1 MLPLLSTYSHFSF
14 FQAVPGPAQL
24 VQAAAAMGYRE
35 LALTDM
41 GSLHGLVEFVT
52 AAHTAGVRPLL
63 GATVEVA
70 GQGSLIL
77 LLKGGNP
84 PAPLVACVNEA
95 ALKGHASP
103 QGLAKGGELLVLAA
117 EGSAIYASLA
127 GGDHA
132 GALKLAQELKKLAGT
147 NFWLTAGRNQGRWPL
162 IRDLSQAV
170 AARVAA
176 CPSVRW
182 VEPREQLAFQALTM
196 LSPKTPAATEGLLL
210 PPEEMTAIFSSWPQA
225 IAGAKDLAEQA
236 GGELPLGKIYLPRF
250 GEDDKK
256 FLVHLCQQGLRRRY
270 PRDKGDAQQRL
281 DKELK
286 VIEAMG
292 FSAYFLICWDLVRFA
307 RNQGIAV
314 GPGRGSAGGSIV
326 SYLLDITRVDPLAYN
341 LYFERFLNPGRVSLP
356 DIDMDFCYLRRD
368 EVFAY
373 AIQRYGR
380 AHTCQIASYSTFGPR
395 GSLRDAG
402 RALGFPRREIDALC
416 RRVPAYGNWATIL
429 RDNPQLGAQAAR
441 KPWQQW
447 FALAA
452 QLEGRVR
459 HTSVHPAGL
468 LITPF
473 SLDQLVP
480 LQRSSGGDI
489 CSQWDKDGVEA
500 MGLLKMDILA
510 VRGLTVNQQVAE
522 EVGRQRVATAYSPKD
537 AAALKL
543 LQQGGTVGCFQLE
556 SEGMRNLMRR
566 LQPQGLE
573 DVIALLSLYR
583 PGPWQAGMV
592 ERYVRRRHGL
602 EPVEYWH
609 PDLKPVLEDTYGVLL
624 YQEQVMQVA
633 QVIAGY
639 NLAEADM
646 LRRAVAKHRRED
658 MEEVTREF
666 CRRAEKRGYTAKLA
680 QELLNILVEFSG
692 YAFNRAHSAA
702 YGHLAM
708 AAVFLKAHWPA
719 QLCAAQLTTRMGY
732 YPPQTYVNEAV
743 RLGIS
748 VLPPCVNK
756 SAVATQV
763 EGKSAIRL
771 GLDYVKGL
779 GAEGAKLVA
788 ARGEKPFKSLEDL
801 LDRWRPSEASLRGLV
816 QAGALDCLEPNQRKL
831 LAALPLL
838 GAAPPREDL
847 WGQVQETREIWL
859 PDLPNLSPNQK
870 AAAAFSILG
879 LIIDGDWLGQ
889 QQPPWNLPQVQVAAI
904 DKLPPGRLVAVVAA
918 VVNRR
923 YGKITLDDFSAQ
935 VQVKYDGPIP
945 AFWVWARGRTAQGSL
960 EDVKLCPL
968 EGVLAR

>member
-1 MLPLLSTYSHFSF
+1 MLPLLSAHSHFSF
-14 FQAVPGPAQL
+14 FQAVPSPAQL

-35 LALTDM
+35 LALTDIN
-41 GSLHGLVEFVT
+41 SLHGLVEFVT
-52 AAHTAGVRPLL
+52 AAQAAGVRPLL
-63 GATVEVA
+63 GATVKVA
-70 GQGSLIL
+70 GQGNLIL
-77 LLKGGNP
+77 LVKGDSP
-84 PAPLVACVNEA
+84 PAPLVAAVNAA

-103 QGLAKGGELLVLAA
+103 QCLAQGELLVLAA
-117 EGSAIYASLA
+117 EGSAIYAALGRGDYSRALELA
-127 GGDHA
+127 R
-132 GALKLAQELKKLAGT
+132 ELKKLAGS

-162 IRDLSQAV
+162 VRDLSQAV
-170 AARVAA
+170 AAGVAA
-176 CPSVRW
+176 CPAVRW
-182 VEPREQLAFQALTM
+182 TEPREQLAFQALTM
-196 LSPKTPAATEGLLL
+196 LSPAAPAETEGLLL
-210 PPEEMTAIFSSWPQA
+210 PPKEMAAIFSSWPQA
-225 IAGAKDLAEQA
+225 IAGAKALAEQA
-236 GGELPLGKIYLPRF
+236 GGELPLGKIFLPRF

-256 FLVHLCQQGLRRRY
+256 FLRQLCQQGLRRRY
-270 PRDKGDAQQRL
+270 PRNKGEARQRL
-281 DKELK
+281 ERELE

-307 RNQGIAV
+307 RDQGIAV

-416 RRVPAYGNWATIL
+416 RRVPAYGSLAAIL
-429 RDNPQLGAQAAR
+429 QENPQLAAQAAR
-441 KPWQQW
+441 KPWRRW

-473 SLDQLVP
+473 PLDQLVP
-480 LQRSSGGDI
+480 LLRSSGGDI

-500 MGLLKMDILA
+500 MGLLKMDLLA
-510 VRGLTVNQQVAE
+510 VRGLTVNQKVAE
-522 EVGRQRVATAYSPKD
+522 EVGRQRVATAYSPAD
-537 AAALKL
+537 SAALKL
-543 LQQGGTVGCFQLE
+543 LQRGETVGCFQLE

-566 LQPQGLE
+566 LKPQGIE

-592 ERYVRRRHGL
+592 ERYIRRRHGQ

-609 PDLKPVLEDTYGVLL
+609 PDLRPVLKDTYGVLL

-666 CRRAEKRGYTAKLA
+666 CRRAEKRGYTAGLA
-680 QELLNILVEFSG
+680 RELLDILVEFSG

-743 RLGIS
+743 RLGIA

-756 SAVATQV
+756 SAVATRV
-763 EGKSAIRL
+763 EGDAIRL

-779 GAEGAKLVA
+779 GAEGARLVA
-788 ARGEKPFKSLEDL
+788 ARGGQPFQSLADL
-801 LDRWRPSEASLRGLV
+801 LARWRPSEAPLRGLIH
-816 QAGALDCLEPNQRKL
+816 AGALDCLEPNRRKL

-838 GAAPPREDL
+838 GSALPREDL
-847 WGQVQETREIWL
+847 WGQVQEAREIWL
-859 PDLPNLSPNQK
+859 PDLPDLSPNQK
-870 AAAAFSILG
+870 AAAAFSSLG
-879 LIIDGDWLGQ
+879 LILNGDWLEQ
-889 QQPPWNLPQVQVAAI
+889 QQPPWNLSRVQAADI
-904 DKLPPGRLVAVVAA
+904 EKLPPGRMVAVAAA

-935 VQVKYDGPIP
+935 VQVKYEGPIP
-945 AFWVWARGRTAQGSL
+945 AFWVWAQGRTARGSL
-960 EDVKLCPL
+960 EDVKLRPL

>member
-1 MLPLLSTYSHFSF
+1 MLSLLCTYSHFSF
-14 FQAVPGPAQL
+14 LQAVPAPAEL
-24 VQAAAAMGYRE
+24 VNAAAAMGYRE
-35 LALTDM
+35 LALTDVN
-41 GSLHGLVEFVT
+41 SLHGLVEFVT
-52 AAHTAGVRPLL
+52 AARQAGVRPLL
-63 GATVEVA
+63 GVTVSIA
-70 GQGSLIL
+70 GQGRLAL
-77 LLKGGNP
+77 LLKRDSQL
-84 PAPLVACVNEA
+84 APLVTAVNDAALAGEA
-95 ALKGHASP
+95 AR
-103 QGLAKGGELLVLAA
+103 QRLAGGKLLVLAG
-117 EGSAIYASLA
+117 EDSAIYGCLSRGEQAT
-127 GGDHA
+127 
-132 GALKLAQELKKLAGT
+132 ALKLARELKALTGGD
-147 NFWLTAGRNQGRWPL
+147 FWLAAGRDQHMWPL
-162 IRDLSQAV
+162 IRELAQAV
-170 AARVAA
+170 AAGVAA
-176 CPSVRW
+176 CPAVRW
-182 VEPREQLAFQALTM
+182 LEPKQQLAFQALAM
-196 LSPKTPAATEGLLL
+196 LAPTAPAATEGLLL
-210 PPEEMTAIFSSWPQA
+210 PPSEMAAIFSSWPQA
-225 IAGAKDLAEQA
+225 IAGAETLAEQA
-236 GGELPLGKIYLPRF
+236 GGELPLGKTHLPRF
-250 GEDDKK
+250 GEDDQK
-256 FLVHLCQQGLRRRY
+256 FLRQLCQRGLSRRY
-270 PRDKGDAQQRL
+270 PQDKGEARQRL
-281 DKELK
+281 DRELK

-307 RNQGIAV
+307 RGQGIAV

-326 SYLLDITRVDPLAYN
+326 AYLLDITRVDPLAFN

-380 AHTCQIASYSTFGPR
+380 DHTCQIASYSTFGSR

-402 RALGFPRREIDALC
+402 RALGLPKREIDALC
-416 RRVPAYGNWATIL
+416 RRVPAYGSLAGIL
-429 RDNPQLGAQAAR
+429 QANPKLAAQAAC
-441 KPWQQW
+441 KPWQRW
-447 FALAA
+447 FSLAA

-473 SLDQLVP
+473 PLDQLVP

-500 MGLLKMDILA
+500 MGLLKMDLLA

-522 EVGRQRVATAYSPKD
+522 EVGRQRVAAAYSPKD
-537 AAALKL
+537 PAALKL
-543 LQQGGTVGCFQLE
+543 LQQGETLGCFQLE
-556 SEGMRNLMRR
+556 SEGMRTLMRR

-592 ERYVRRRHGL
+592 ERYVRRRHGW

-609 PDLKPVLEDTYGVLL
+609 PDLKPVLADTYGVLL

-658 MEEVTREF
+658 MEEITREF
-666 CRRAEKRGYTAKLA
+666 CSRAEKRGYTPKLA
-680 QELLNILVEFSG
+680 RELMNILVEFSG

-708 AAVFLKAHWPA
+708 AAVFLKAHWPV
-719 QLCAAQLTTRMGY
+719 QLCAAQLSTRMGY

-756 SAVATQV
+756 SAVATRV
-763 EGKSAIRL
+763 EGENAIRL

-779 GAEGAKLVA
+779 GADGGKLVA
-788 ARGEKPFKSLEDL
+788 VRGGQQFGSLRDL
-801 LDRWRPSEASLRGLV
+801 LSRWQPSEAALRGLV
-816 QAGALDCLEPNQRKL
+816 QAGALDCLEPNRRKL

-838 GAAPPREDL
+838 ATAFPEEDL
-847 WGQVQETREIWL
+847 LGQVQETRELWL
-859 PDLPNLSPNQK
+859 PDLPDLSSDQK
-870 AAAAFSILG
+870 AAAAFASLG
-879 LIIDGDWLGQ
+879 LILNRDWLEQ
-889 QQPPWNLPQVQVAAI
+889 QQPPWDLPRVQVADI
-904 DKLPPGRLVAVVAA
+904 SKLPLGRPVAVAAA

-935 VQVKYDGPIP
+935 IQVKYAGPIP
-945 AFWVWARGRTAQGSL
+945 AFWVWARGRAVQGSL
-960 EDVKLCPL
+960 EDIELRPL

>member
-1 MLPLLSTYSHFSF
+1 MLPLLCAYSHFSF
-14 FQAVPGPAQL
+14 LQAVPAPAEL
-24 VQAAAAMGYRE
+24 VNAAAAMGYQE
-35 LALTDM
+35 VALADVN
-41 GSLHGLVEFVT
+41 SLHGLVEFVT
-52 AAHTAGVRPLL
+52 AARKAGVRPLL
-63 GATVEVA
+63 GATVSIS
-70 GQGSLIL
+70 GQGKLVL
-77 LLKGGNP
+77 LLKRNCELG
-84 PAPLVACVNEA
+84 PLVTAVNEA
-95 ALKGHASP
+95 ALAGEASL
-103 QGLAKGGELLVLAA
+103 QRLAGGKLLLLAG
-117 EGSAIYASLA
+117 EDSAIYAA
-127 GGDHA
+127 FDRGDYA
-132 GALKLAQELKKLAGT
+132 GALALARELKRAAGPD
-147 NFWLTAGRNQGRWPL
+147 FWLTAGRDKSQWPL
-162 IRDLSQAV
+162 IRELAEEIG
-170 AARVAA
+170 AGVAA
-176 CPSVRW
+176 CPEVRW
-182 VEPREQLAFQALTM
+182 LEPKQQLACRALNM
-196 LSPKTPAATEGLLL
+196 ISSSPRLETEGLILS
-210 PPEEMTAIFSSWPQA
+210 PGDMEKIFSSWPQVLS
-225 IAGAKDLAEQA
+225 GARMLAEQ
-236 GGELPLGKIYLPRF
+236 GGGKLPLGKIHLPRF
-250 GEDDKK
+250 GEDDQG
-256 FLVHLCQQGLRRRY
+256 FLRSLCRRGLERRY
-270 PRDKGDAQQRL
+270 PKDSGEARQRL
-281 DKELK
+281 DRELG

-307 RNQGIAV
+307 RSQGIAV

-326 SYLLDITRVDPLAYN
+326 SYLLDITRVDPLAFN

-373 AIQRYGR
+373 AVQRYGR
-380 AHTCQIASYSTFGPR
+380 DHTCQIATYSTFGPR

-402 RALGFPRREIDALC
+402 RALGLPRREIDALC
-416 RRVPAYGNWATIL
+416 RRVPAYGSLAAIL
-429 RDNPQLGAQAAR
+429 AGNPQLAAQAAC
-441 KPWQQW
+441 KPWQRW

-473 SLDQLVP
+473 PLDQLVP
-480 LQRSSGGDI
+480 LLRSSGGDI

-500 MGLLKMDILA
+500 MGLLKMDLLA

-522 EVGRQRVATAYSPKD
+522 EVGRQRVAAAYSLHDP
-537 AAALKL
+537 AALKL
-543 LQQGGTVGCFQLE
+543 LQQGETLGCFQLE

-566 LQPQGLE
+566 LQPRGLE

-592 ERYVRRRHGL
+592 ERYVQRRNGR

-658 MEEVTREF
+658 MEEITREF
-666 CRRAEKRGYTAKLA
+666 CSRAEKRGYTAELA
-680 QELLNILVEFSG
+680 RELLNILVEFSG

-756 SAVATQV
+756 SAVATCV
-763 EGKSAIRL
+763 EGKNAIRL

-779 GAEGAKLVA
+779 GAEGSRLVA
-788 ARGEKPFKSLEDL
+788 VRGGQQFGSLRDL
-801 LDRWRPSEASLRGLV
+801 LSRWQPSEAALRGLV
-816 QAGALDCLEPNQRKL
+816 QAGALDCLEPNRRKL

-838 GAAPPREDL
+838 ATAFPEEDL
-847 WGQVQETREIWL
+847 LGQVQETRELWL
-859 PDLPNLSPNQK
+859 PDLPDLSPDQK
-870 AAAAFSILG
+870 AAAAFASLG
-879 LIIDGDWLGQ
+879 LILNRDWLEQ
-889 QQPPWNLPQVQVAAI
+889 RQPPWDLTRVQAADI
-904 DKLPPGRLVAVVAA
+904 SKLPPGRPVAVVAA
-918 VVNRR
+918 VANRR
-923 YGKITLDDFSAQ
+923 YGKITLDDFSTQ
-935 VQVKYDGPIP
+935 VQVKYDGPVP
-945 AFWVWARGRTAQGSL
+945 AFWVWARGRVAQGSL
-960 EDVKLCPL
+960 EEVELRPL

>member
-1 MLPLLSTYSHFSF
+1 MLPLLSAHSHFSF
-14 FQAVPGPAQL
+14 FQAVPSPAQL

-35 LALTDM
+35 LALTDIN
-41 GSLHGLVEFVT
+41 SLHGLVEFVT
-52 AAHTAGVRPLL
+52 AAQAAGVRPLL
-63 GATVEVA
+63 GATVKVA
-70 GQGSLIL
+70 GQGNLIL
-77 LLKGGNP
+77 LVKGDSP
-84 PAPLVACVNEA
+84 PAPLVAAVNAA

-103 QGLAKGGELLVLAA
+103 QCLAQGELLVLAA
-117 EGSAIYASLA
+117 EGSAIYAALGRGDYSRALELA
-127 GGDHA
+127 R
-132 GALKLAQELKKLAGT
+132 ELKKLAGS

-162 IRDLSQAV
+162 VRDLSQAV
-170 AARVAA
+170 AAGVAA
-176 CPSVRW
+176 CPAVRW
-182 VEPREQLAFQALTM
+182 TEPREQLAFQALTM
-196 LSPKTPAATEGLLL
+196 LSPAAPAETEGLLL
-210 PPEEMTAIFSSWPQA
+210 PPKEMAAIFSSWPQA
-225 IAGAKDLAEQA
+225 IAGAKALAEQA
-236 GGELPLGKIYLPRF
+236 GGELPLGKIFLPRF

-256 FLVHLCQQGLRRRY
+256 FLRQLCQQGLRRRY
-270 PRDKGDAQQRL
+270 PRNKGEARQRL
-281 DKELK
+281 ERELE

-307 RNQGIAV
+307 RDQGIAV

-416 RRVPAYGNWATIL
+416 RRVPAYGSLAAIL
-429 RDNPQLGAQAAR
+429 QENPQLAAQAAR
-441 KPWQQW
+441 KPWRRW

-473 SLDQLVP
+473 PLDQLVP
-480 LQRSSGGDI
+480 LLRSSGGDI

-500 MGLLKMDILA
+500 MGLLKMDLLA
-510 VRGLTVNQQVAE
+510 VRGLTVNQKVAE
-522 EVGRQRVATAYSPKD
+522 EVGRQRVATAYSPAD
-537 AAALKL
+537 SAALKL
-543 LQQGGTVGCFQLE
+543 LQRGETVGCFQLE

-566 LQPQGLE
+566 LKPQGIE

-592 ERYVRRRHGL
+592 ERYIRRRHGQ

-609 PDLKPVLEDTYGVLL
+609 PDLRPVLKDTYGVLL

-666 CRRAEKRGYTAKLA
+666 CRRAEKRGYTAGLA
-680 QELLNILVEFSG
+680 RELLDILVEFSG

-743 RLGIS
+743 RLGIA

-756 SAVATQV
+756 SAVATRV
-763 EGKSAIRL
+763 EGDAIRL

-779 GAEGAKLVA
+779 GAEGARLVA
-788 ARGEKPFKSLEDL
+788 ARGGQPFQSLADL
-801 LDRWRPSEASLRGLV
+801 LARWRSSEAPLRGLIH
-816 QAGALDCLEPNQRKL
+816 AGALDCLEPNRRKL

-838 GAAPPREDL
+838 GSALPREDL
-847 WGQVQETREIWL
+847 WGQVQEAREIWL
-859 PDLPNLSPNQK
+859 PDLPDLSPNQK
-870 AAAAFSILG
+870 AAAAFSSLG
-879 LIIDGDWLGQ
+879 LILNGDWLEQ
-889 QQPPWNLPQVQVAAI
+889 QQPPWNLPRVQAADI
-904 DKLPPGRLVAVVAA
+904 EKLPPGRMVAVAAA

-935 VQVKYDGPIP
+935 VQVKYEGPIP
-945 AFWVWARGRTAQGSL
+945 AFWVWAQGRTARGSL
-960 EDVKLCPL
+960 EDVKLRPL

>member
-1 MLPLLSTYSHFSF
+1 
-14 FQAVPGPAQL
+14 APAEL
-24 VQAAAAMGYRE
+24 VNAAAAMGYRE
-35 LALTDM
+35 LALTDVN
-41 GSLHGLVEFVT
+41 SLHGLVEFVT
-52 AAHTAGVRPLL
+52 AARQAGVRPLL
-63 GATVEVA
+63 GATVSIA
-70 GQGSLIL
+70 GQGRLIL
-77 LLKGGNP
+77 LLKRDCQL
-84 PAPLVACVNEA
+84 APLVTAVNDA
-95 ALKGHASP
+95 ALAGEASL
-103 QGLAKGGELLVLAA
+103 QRLAGGKLLVLAG
-117 EGSAIYASLA
+117 EESAIYAALDQ
-127 GGDHA
+127 GDFA
-132 GALKLAQELKKLAGT
+132 GALALARELKELAGED
-147 NFWLTAGRNQGRWPL
+147 FWLAAGRNQDRWPL
-162 IRDLSQAV
+162 IRELAQV
-170 AARVAA
+170 NAAGVAA
-176 CPSVRW
+176 CPAVRW
-182 VEPREQLAFQALTM
+182 LEPKQQLAFQALAM
-196 LSPKTPAATEGLLL
+196 LAPTAPAATEGLLL
-210 PPEEMTAIFSSWPQA
+210 PPSEIVAIFSSWPQA
-225 IAGAKDLAEQA
+225 IAGAETLAEQA
-236 GGELPLGKIYLPRF
+236 GGELPLGKIHLPCF
-250 GEDDKK
+250 GEDDQK
-256 FLVHLCQQGLRRRY
+256 FLRYLCQRGLSRRY
-270 PRDKGDAQQRL
+270 PRDKGEARQRL
-281 DKELK
+281 DRELK

-307 RNQGIAV
+307 RDQGIAV

-326 SYLLDITRVDPLAYN
+326 SYLLDITRVDPLAFN

-380 AHTCQIASYSTFGPR
+380 DHTCQIASYSTFGPR

-402 RALGFPRREIDALC
+402 RALGLPRREIDALC
-416 RRVPAYGNWATIL
+416 RRVPAYGSLAAIL
-429 RDNPQLGAQAAR
+429 AGNPQLAAQAAC
-441 KPWQQW
+441 KPWRRW

-473 SLDQLVP
+473 PLDQLVP

-489 CSQWDKDGVEA
+489 CSQWDKDGVET
-500 MGLLKMDILA
+500 MGLLKMDLLA
-510 VRGLTVNQQVAE
+510 VRGLTVNQQVAK
-522 EVGRQRVATAYSPKD
+522 EVGRQRVAAAYSPKD
-537 AAALKL
+537 PAALKL
-543 LQQGGTVGCFQLE
+543 LQQGETLGCFQLE

-592 ERYVRRRHGL
+592 ERYVQRRNGR

-609 PDLKPVLEDTYGVLL
+609 PDLKSVLEDTYGVLL

-658 MEEVTREF
+658 IEEITREF
-666 CRRAEKRGYTAKLA
+666 CSRAEKRGYTPKLA
-680 QELLNILVEFSG
+680 RDLLNILVEFSG

-708 AAVFLKAHWPA
+708 AAVFLKAHWPV
-719 QLCAAQLTTRMGY
+719 QLCAAQLSTRMGY

-756 SAVATQV
+756 SAAATRM
-763 EGKSAIRL
+763 EGKNAIRL

-779 GAEGAKLVA
+779 GADGGKLVA
-788 ARGEKPFKSLEDL
+788 ARGGQQFGSLRDL
-801 LDRWRPSEASLRGLV
+801 LSRWQPSEAALRGLV
-816 QAGALDCLEPNQRKL
+816 QAGALDCLEPNRRKL

-838 GAAPPREDL
+838 ATAFPEEDL
-847 WGQVQETREIWL
+847 LGQVQETRELWL
-859 PDLPNLSPNQK
+859 PDLPDLSPDQK
-870 AAAAFSILG
+870 AAAAFASLG
-879 LIIDGDWLGQ
+879 LILNRDWLEQ
-889 QQPPWNLPQVQVAAI
+889 QQPPWDLPRVQVADI
-904 DKLPPGRLVAVVAA
+904 SKLPLGRQVAVAAA

-923 YGKITLDDFSAQ
+923 YGKITLDDFSTQ
-935 VQVKYDGPIP
+935 VQVKYDGPVP
-945 AFWVWARGRTAQGSL
+945 AFWVWARGRVAQGSL
-960 EDVKLCPL
+960 EEVELRPL

>member
-1 MLPLLSTYSHFSF
+1 MLPLLSAHSHFSF
-14 FQAVPGPAQL
+14 FQAVPSPAQL

-35 LALTDM
+35 LALTDIN
-41 GSLHGLVEFVT
+41 SLHGLVEFVT
-52 AAHTAGVRPLL
+52 AAQAAGVRPLL
-63 GATVEVA
+63 GATVQVA
-70 GQGSLIL
+70 GQGNLIL
-77 LLKGGNP
+77 LVKGDSP
-84 PAPLVACVNEA
+84 PEPLVAAVNAA

-103 QGLAKGGELLVLAA
+103 QCLAQGELLVLAA
-117 EGSAIYASLA
+117 EGSAIYAALGRGDYSRALELA
-127 GGDHA
+127 R
-132 GALKLAQELKKLAGT
+132 ELKKLAGS

-162 IRDLSQAV
+162 VRDLSQAV
-170 AARVAA
+170 AAGVAA
-176 CPSVRW
+176 CPAVRW
-182 VEPREQLAFQALTM
+182 TEPREQLAFQALTM
-196 LSPKTPAATEGLLL
+196 LSPAAPAETEGLLL
-210 PPEEMTAIFSSWPQA
+210 PPKEMAALFSSWPQA
-225 IAGAKDLAEQA
+225 IAGAKALAEQA
-236 GGELPLGKIYLPRF
+236 GGELPLGKIFLPRF

-256 FLVHLCQQGLRRRY
+256 FLRQLCQQGLRRRY
-270 PRDKGDAQQRL
+270 PRDKGEARQRL
-281 DKELK
+281 ERELE

-307 RNQGIAV
+307 RDQGIAV

-416 RRVPAYGNWATIL
+416 RRVPAYGSLAAIL
-429 RDNPQLGAQAAR
+429 QENPQLAAQAAR
-441 KPWQQW
+441 KPWRRW

-500 MGLLKMDILA
+500 MGLLKMDLLA
-510 VRGLTVNQQVAE
+510 VRGLTVNQKVAE
-522 EVGRQRVATAYSPKD
+522 EVGRQRVATAYSPAD
-537 AAALKL
+537 SAALKL
-543 LQQGGTVGCFQLE
+543 LQRGETVGCFQLE

-566 LQPQGLE
+566 LKPQGIE

-592 ERYVRRRHGL
+592 ERYIRRRHGQ

-609 PDLKPVLEDTYGVLL
+609 PDLRPVLKDTYGVLL

-666 CRRAEKRGYTAKLA
+666 CRRAEKRGYTAGLA
-680 QELLNILVEFSG
+680 RELLDILVEFSG

-743 RLGIS
+743 RLGIA

-756 SAVATQV
+756 SAVATRV
-763 EGKSAIRL
+763 EGDAIRL

-779 GAEGAKLVA
+779 GAEGARLVA
-788 ARGEKPFKSLEDL
+788 ARGGQPFQSLADL
-801 LDRWRPSEASLRGLV
+801 LARWRSSEAPLRGLIH
-816 QAGALDCLEPNQRKL
+816 AGALDCLEPNRRKL

-838 GAAPPREDL
+838 GSALPREDL
-847 WGQVQETREIWL
+847 WGQVQEAREIWL
-859 PDLPNLSPNQK
+859 PDLPDLSPNQK
-870 AAAAFSILG
+870 AAAAFSSLG
-879 LIIDGDWLGQ
+879 LILNGDWLEQ
-889 QQPPWNLPQVQVAAI
+889 QQPPWNLPRVQAADI
-904 DKLPPGRLVAVVAA
+904 EKLPPGRMVAVAAA

-935 VQVKYDGPIP
+935 VQVKYEGPIP
-945 AFWVWARGRTAQGSL
+945 AFWVWAQGRTARGSL
-960 EDVKLCPL
+960 EDVKLRPL

>member
-1 MLPLLSTYSHFSF
+1 MLPLLSAYSHFSF
-14 FQAVPGPAQL
+14 LQAVPAPAEL
-24 VQAAAAMGYRE
+24 VRAAAAMGYRE
-35 LALTDM
+35 LALTDAE
-41 GSLHGLVEFVT
+41 SLHGLVEFVT
-52 AAHTAGVRPLL
+52 AAREAGVRPLL
-63 GATVEVA
+63 GATAKVA
-70 GQGSLIL
+70 GQGRLIL
-77 LLKGGNP
+77 LLKRDCQL
-84 PAPLVACVNEA
+84 APLVTAVNEA
-95 ALKGHASP
+95 ALAGEASL
-103 QGLAKGGELLVLAA
+103 QRLAGGKLLVLAG
-117 EGSAIYASLA
+117 EESAIYAALDQ
-127 GGDHA
+127 GDFA
-132 GALKLAQELKKLAGT
+132 GALALARELKELAGED
-147 NFWLTAGRNQGRWPL
+147 FWLAAGRNQGRWPL
-162 IRDLSQAV
+162 IRELAQAV
-170 AARVAA
+170 AAGVAA
-176 CPSVRW
+176 CPAVRW
-182 VEPREQLAFQALTM
+182 VEPQQQLAFRALTM
-196 LSPKTPAATEGLLL
+196 LSPAAPAETEGLLL
-210 PPEEMTAIFSSWPQA
+210 PPAEMEKIFSAWPQA
-225 IAGAKDLAEQA
+225 LAGAEMLAEQA

-250 GEDDKK
+250 GEDDQK
-256 FLVHLCQQGLRRRY
+256 FLRQLCQRGLSRRY
-270 PRDKGDAQQRL
+270 PRDKGVQQVGDDA
-281 DKELK
+281 
-286 VIEAMG
+286 A
-292 FSAYFLICWDLVRFA
+292 
-307 RNQGIAV
+307 
-314 GPGRGSAGGSIV
+314 PGRGSAGGSIV
-326 SYLLDITRVDPLAYN
+326 SYLLDITRVDPLAFN

-373 AIQRYGR
+373 AVQRYGR
-380 AHTCQIASYSTFGPR
+380 DHTCQIASYSTFGPR

-402 RALGFPRREIDALC
+402 RALGLPRREIDALC
-416 RRVPAYGNWATIL
+416 RRVPAYGSLAAIL
-429 RDNPQLGAQAAR
+429 AGNSQLAAQAAR
-441 KPWQQW
+441 KPWQRW

-473 SLDQLVP
+473 PLNQLVP
-480 LQRSSGGDI
+480 LLRSSGGDI

-500 MGLLKMDILA
+500 MGLLKMDLLA

-522 EVGRQRVATAYSPKD
+522 EVGRQRVAAAYSLND
-537 AAALKL
+537 SAALRL
-543 LQQGGTVGCFQLE
+543 LQQGETLGCFQLE

-566 LQPQGLE
+566 LQPRGLE

-592 ERYVRRRHGL
+592 ERYVQRRNGR

-609 PDLKPVLEDTYGVLL
+609 PDLKPVLADTYGVLL

-658 MEEVTREF
+658 MEEITREF
-666 CRRAEKRGYTAKLA
+666 CSRAEKRGYTAQLA
-680 QELLNILVEFSG
+680 RELLNILTEFSG

-756 SAVATQV
+756 SAAATRV
-763 EGKSAIRL
+763 EGKNAIRL

-779 GAEGAKLVA
+779 GTEGSRLVA
-788 ARGEKPFKSLEDL
+788 VRGGQQFGGLRDL
-801 LDRWRPSEASLRGLV
+801 LSRWQPSEASLRGLV
-816 QAGALDCLEPNQRKL
+816 QAGALDCLEPNRRKL

-838 GAAPPREDL
+838 ATAFPEEDL
-847 WGQVQETREIWL
+847 LGQVQETRELWL
-859 PDLPNLSPNQK
+859 PDLPDLSPDQK
-870 AAAAFSILG
+870 AAAAFASLG
-879 LIIDGDWLGQ
+879 LILNRDWLEQ
-889 QQPPWNLPQVQVAAI
+889 QQPPWDLTRVQAADI
-904 DKLPPGRLVAVVAA
+904 SKLPPGRPVAVVAA

-923 YGKITLDDFSAQ
+923 YGKITLDDFSTQ
-935 VQVKYDGPIP
+935 VQVKYDGPVP
-945 AFWVWARGRTAQGSL
+945 AFWVWARGRVAQGSL
-960 EDVKLCPL
+960 EEVELRPL

>member
-1 MLPLLSTYSHFSF
+1 MLPLLSAHSHFSF
-14 FQAVPGPAQL
+14 FQAVPSPAQL

-35 LALTDM
+35 LALTDIN
-41 GSLHGLVEFVT
+41 SLHGLVEFVT
-52 AAHTAGVRPLL
+52 AAQAAGVRPLL
-63 GATVEVA
+63 GATVQVA
-70 GQGSLIL
+70 GQGNLIL
-77 LLKGGNP
+77 LVKGDSP
-84 PAPLVACVNEA
+84 PEPLVAAVNAA

-103 QGLAKGGELLVLAA
+103 QCLAQGELLVLAA
-117 EGSAIYASLA
+117 EGSAIYATLGRGDYSRALELA
-127 GGDHA
+127 R
-132 GALKLAQELKKLAGT
+132 ELKKLAGS

-162 IRDLSQAV
+162 VRDLSQAV
-170 AARVAA
+170 AAGVAA
-176 CPSVRW
+176 CPAVRW
-182 VEPREQLAFQALTM
+182 TEPREQLVFQALTM
-196 LSPKTPAATEGLLL
+196 LSPAAPAETEGLLL
-210 PPEEMTAIFSSWPQA
+210 PPKEMAALFSSWPQA
-225 IAGAKDLAEQA
+225 IAGAKALAEQA
-236 GGELPLGKIYLPRF
+236 GGELPLGKIFLPRF

-256 FLVHLCQQGLRRRY
+256 FLRQLCQQGLRRRY
-270 PRDKGDAQQRL
+270 PRDKGEARQRL
-281 DKELK
+281 ERELE

-307 RNQGIAV
+307 RDQGIAV

-416 RRVPAYGNWATIL
+416 RRVPPYGSLAAIL
-429 RDNPQLGAQAAR
+429 QENPQLAAQAAR
-441 KPWQQW
+441 KPWRRW

-500 MGLLKMDILA
+500 MGLLKMDLLA
-510 VRGLTVNQQVAE
+510 VRGLTVNQKVAE
-522 EVGRQRVATAYSPKD
+522 EVGRQRVATAYSPAD
-537 AAALKL
+537 SAALKL
-543 LQQGGTVGCFQLE
+543 LQRGETVGCFQLE

-566 LQPQGLE
+566 LKPQGIE

-592 ERYVRRRHGL
+592 ERYIRRRHGQ

-609 PDLKPVLEDTYGVLL
+609 PDLRPVLKDTYGVLL

-666 CRRAEKRGYTAKLA
+666 CRRAEKRGYTAGLA
-680 QELLNILVEFSG
+680 RELLDILVEFSG

-743 RLGIS
+743 RLGIA

-756 SAVATQV
+756 SAVATRV
-763 EGKSAIRL
+763 EGDAIRL

-779 GAEGAKLVA
+779 GAEGARLVA
-788 ARGEKPFKSLEDL
+788 ARGGQPFQSLADL
-801 LDRWRPSEASLRGLV
+801 LARWRSSEAPLRGLIH
-816 QAGALDCLEPNQRKL
+816 AGALDCLEPNRRKL

-838 GAAPPREDL
+838 GSALPREDL
-847 WGQVQETREIWL
+847 WGQVQEAREIWL
-859 PDLPNLSPNQK
+859 PDLPDLSPNQK
-870 AAAAFSILG
+870 AAAAFSSLG
-879 LIIDGDWLGQ
+879 LILNGDWLEQ
-889 QQPPWNLPQVQVAAI
+889 QQPPWNLPRVQAADI
-904 DKLPPGRLVAVVAA
+904 EKLPPGRMVAVAAA

-935 VQVKYDGPIP
+935 VQVKYEGPIP
-945 AFWVWARGRTAQGSL
+945 AFWVWAQGRTARGSL
-960 EDVKLCPL
+960 EDVKLRPL